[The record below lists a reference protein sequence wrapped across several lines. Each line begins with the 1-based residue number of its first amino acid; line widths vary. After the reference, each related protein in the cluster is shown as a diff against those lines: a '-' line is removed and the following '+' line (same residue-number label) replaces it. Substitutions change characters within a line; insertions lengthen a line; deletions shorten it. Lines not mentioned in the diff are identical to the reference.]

1 MAVIRTITT
10 DRGAVFPNQ
19 YCRIE
24 EMTAT
29 KTTMSYNVAIYMSQD
44 VTDMPP
50 HRIETFNGEFN
61 LYSPLNV
68 LQQAY
73 DHLKQQWPDAIDA
86 IDEI

>member
-1 MAVIRTITT
+1 MAVIKTITT

-29 KTTMSYNVAIYMSQD
+29 KTTMSYSVSIYMSQELID
-44 VTDMPP
+44 NPP
-50 HRIETFNGEFN
+50 HRIEMFNGEFN

-73 DHLKQQWPDAIDA
+73 DNLKQHWPDAID
-86 IDEI
+86 EI

>member
-1 MAVIRTITT
+1 MAVIKTITT
-10 DRGAVFPNQ
+10 ERGAVFPDQ

-24 EMTAT
+24 EMGAT
-29 KTTMSYNVAIYMSQD
+29 KTTMTYSVSIYMNQSATQY
-44 VTDMPP
+44 PP

-73 DHLKQQWPDAIDA
+73 DDLKTHWSDAVDA
-86 IDEI
+86 